1 MARLAGRRILLT
13 GGASGIGEAT
23 ARACRREGAALA
35 LLDVDREAVERVAGE
50 LGVTALV
57 ADLRDAAAL
66 PAAVDGAAEA
76 LGGLD
81 GVVNCAGVNVTGP
94 FGQLTLGDWN
104 RALEVNLTGPF
115 VVCQAA
121 LRHLQPG
128 SAIVNVASGV
138 GLRPDSANVT
148 PYAASKGG
156 LIALTR
162 ALAAEL
168 APHIRANVVAPGLT
182 RTPMT
187 AHLLIG
193 DPPPAAARYA
203 LQRAADPAE
212 IAAAI
217 LFLLSDE
224 ASFIT
229 GVVLAADGG
238 RTFH

>member
-13 GGASGIGEAT
+13 GAASGIGEAT
-23 ARACRREGAALA
+23 ARACGREGAELA
-35 LLDVDREAVERVAGE
+35 LLDIDADGLARVAGD
-50 LGVTALV
+50 LGATPIVV
-57 ADLRDAAAL
+57 DLRDAAAL
-66 PAAVDGAAEA
+66 PAAVDRAAGA

-94 FGQLTLGDWN
+94 LAQLTVDDWN

-115 VVCQAA
+115 VICQAA
-121 LRHLQPG
+121 VRHLQPG
-128 SAIVNVASGV
+128 AAIVNVSSGV
-138 GLRPDSANVT
+138 GLRPDSPNVT

-187 AHLLIG
+187 AHMLVG